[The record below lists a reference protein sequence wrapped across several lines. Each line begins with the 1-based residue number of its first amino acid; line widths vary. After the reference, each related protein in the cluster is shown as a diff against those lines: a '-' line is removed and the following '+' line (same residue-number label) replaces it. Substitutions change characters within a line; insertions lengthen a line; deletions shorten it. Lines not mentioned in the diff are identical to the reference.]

1 MELSEVQLENRNPQT
16 GTSAP
21 AVPYEAR
28 FTLSDLLLAD
38 DHEHKDV
45 SLPASQRLKAS
56 SWQSKRYGLGRNFKT
71 DVQLYGRYSEAGMC
85 IVNTCVIMRAYNI
98 FLWHWP
104 TTKKRSVELK
114 VYREKNSY
122 ESSDHHGIEK
132 EKIKKTFQVDFPKV
146 KSTRHYIA
154 HNKSLLGATSMA
166 QRTFII
172 QRLPRKL
179 DCSFH
184 LDWKNSWWSLL
195 FQEHSRVF
203 YHQWQARFFNYCLLW
218 ISFMSF

>member
-71 DVQLYGRYSEAGMC
+71 DVQSYERYSEAGMC
-85 IVNTCVIMRAYNI
+85 IVNICVIMRTYNI
-98 FLWHWP
+98 SLWHWP

-114 VYREKNSY
+114 VYREKNSLRVVRPPWYRKRKNKENFSRRFSEGQKHSALHSSQQKLAWSY
-122 ESSDHHGIEK
+122 EHG
-132 EKIKKTFQVDFPKV
+132 TTHVYN
-146 KSTRHYIA
+146 SA
-154 HNKSLLGATSMA
+154 LTS
-166 QRTFII
+166 
-172 QRLPRKL
+172 
-179 DCSFH
+179 
-184 LDWKNSWWSLL
+184 
-195 FQEHSRVF
+195 
-203 YHQWQARFFNYCLLW
+203 
-218 ISFMSF
+218 